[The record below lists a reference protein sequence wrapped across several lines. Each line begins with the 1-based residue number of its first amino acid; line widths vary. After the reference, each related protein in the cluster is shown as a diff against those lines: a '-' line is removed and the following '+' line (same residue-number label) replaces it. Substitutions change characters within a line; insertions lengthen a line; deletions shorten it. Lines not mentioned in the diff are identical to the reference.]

1 MIRRVLFVSL
11 FFVFAVTCM
20 VTAADLVE
28 LVPADASFVIRGNLT
43 KLFAHASVKNFLDA
57 ELAKQTPDEKARF
70 EEFKK
75 TTGFDPYT
83 NLTDMALYVSK
94 AAAANPQEFGAVLFT
109 GKFDGTK
116 LVQAMA
122 ERDQTAVEQ
131 FEGCNALK
139 PRKGGD
145 EMLVVLDANTLVL
158 GFAPG
163 VKKVI
168 EVKTGKAKGIA
179 ADAQFAGM
187 LKKADATATLWGA
200 GQLPEEVKAQMKK
213 DGPAPFLADSSAIL
227 FSINIDKELTA
238 MFLGEFAKP
247 EAIETAFAS
256 IQNFLTALKPM
267 IETNKEAG
275 DLLKAV
281 KAEKVAGGV
290 KVVAVLTKDQVESM
304 KKQILEK
311 AQAPAPAKK

>member
-1 MIRRVLFVSL
+1 
-11 FFVFAVTCM
+11 
-20 VTAADLVE
+20 
-28 LVPADASFVIRGNLT
+28 VPADASFVIRGNLT
-43 KLFAHASVKNFLDA
+43 KLFAHASVKNFLES
-57 ELAKQTPDEKARF
+57 ELAKQTPEEKTRF

-75 TTGFDPYT
+75 TTGFDPYAS
-83 NLTDMALYVSK
+83 LTDMALYVSR
-94 AAAANPQEFGAVLFT
+94 AAATNPQEFGAVLFS
-109 GKFDGTK
+109 GAFDGAK

-163 VKKVI
+163 IKKVI

-187 LKKADATATLWGA
+187 MKKADTTATLWGA
-200 GQLPEEVKAQMKK
+200 GQLPEEVKAQLKK
-213 DGPAPFLADSSAIL
+213 DGPAPFLADSAAIL
-227 FSINIDKELTA
+227 FSVNIDKNLTA

-247 EAIETAFAS
+247 EAQDAAFKSIENFVTAM
-256 IQNFLTALKPM
+256 KPLV
-267 IETNKEAG
+267 ESNKEAG
-275 DLLKAV
+275 ELLKAV
-281 KAEKVAGGV
+281 KTEKVEGGV
-290 KVVAVLTKDQVESM
+290 KVVATLTKEQVESV

-311 AQAPAPAKK
+311 AQAAPAKK